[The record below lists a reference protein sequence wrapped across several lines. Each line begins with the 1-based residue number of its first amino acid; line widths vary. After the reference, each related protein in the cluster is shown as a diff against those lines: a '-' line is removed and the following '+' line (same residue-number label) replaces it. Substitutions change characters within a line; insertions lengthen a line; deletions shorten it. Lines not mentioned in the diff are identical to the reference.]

1 VPFCGRNL
9 RAQSSPEIPYYRE
22 SSRENGFD
30 DYPFLGRSIRADL
43 VDQQVEKL
51 ILALKLPGDWESAIE
66 MIVRSAQNQAGF
78 DIKAERKRLR
88 EELRELREMKRR
100 HLYAGE
106 EHVFWHEVEMIQ
118 ERLAALKYE
127 PSVNV
132 NSSVETLLTIPFAW
146 THATQEERRDLVKIL
161 FEEVGCDLDAQ
172 KIVWVKPQVG
182 YEILFQVIEGL
193 SIMGNNRFD
202 IKDI

>member
-1 VPFCGRNL
+1 
-9 RAQSSPEIPYYRE
+9 
-22 SSRENGFD
+22 
-30 DYPFLGRSIRADL
+30 
-43 VDQQVEKL
+43 
-51 ILALKLPGDWESAIE
+51 
-66 MIVRSAQNQAGF
+66 
-78 DIKAERKRLR
+78 
-88 EELRELREMKRR
+88 
-100 HLYAGE
+100 
-106 EHVFWHEVEMIQ
+106 MIQ